1 MIINSPVI
9 DNMDHETNN
18 HAMEDESSPVSCLW
32 NVQQKVSY
40 KINWESK
47 NKQNIQKLLIPV

>member
-18 HAMEDESSPVSCLW
+18 HAMEDESSPVSCLY
-32 NVQQKVSY
+32 Y
-40 KINWESK
+40 KT
-47 NKQNIQKLLIPV
+47 KLQISFKCMHV